1 MNKILIVIED
11 QATGAHFQDLL
22 SQSGFYT
29 AVVKG
34 VGGMIGFCRIH
45 TPDLIF
51 LDVDISDT
59 SLWASVQ
66 AVRTYRDLA
75 NLPFLGVS
83 NVGAPETLRKA
94 QEYGFAGLMPKNI
107 DADTLISSIS
117 SIMIETKQN
126 KQTTSYSSLERLLEL
141 SNEVNTVADR
151 LKSSVAEFGS
161 DGPELFGYIENS
173 SKDISSKLAGISEE
187 DLVDKEL
194 RHDFRNMIGSVTGFS
209 ELILMETTLS
219 PNSQQGLTRLRECS
233 KEFVE
238 LLDQQKA
245 ASQEV

>member
-1 MNKILIVIED
+1 MNKILIVVDD
-11 QATGAHFQDLL
+11 QATGTKFQDLL

-51 LDVDISDT
+51 LDVDIEDK

-83 NVGAPETLRKA
+83 NVGAPETLQKA
-94 QEYGFAGLMPKNI
+94 QEYGFAGLIPKNI
-107 DADTLISSIS
+107 DSETLISSIS

-126 KQTTSYSSLERLLEL
+126 RQSSAYSSLERLIEI
-141 SNEVNTVADR
+141 SSEVDTVANS
-151 LKSSVAEFGS
+151 LKPKINEFGS

-173 SKDISSKLAGISEE
+173 STDISDKLSTISEA
-187 DLVDKEL
+187 DLADKEL

-209 ELILMETTLS
+209 ELILMESSLS
-219 PNSQQGLTRLRECS
+219 PESKQGLTRLRECS

-245 ASQEV
+245 AAAS

>member
-1 MNKILIVIED
+1 MNKILIVVDD
-11 QATGAHFQDLL
+11 QSTGTRFQDLL

-51 LDVDISDT
+51 LDVDIQDQ

-83 NVGAPETLRKA
+83 NVGAPETLQKA
-94 QEYGFAGLMPKNI
+94 QEYGFAGLIPKSI
-107 DADTLISSIS
+107 DSETLISSIT
-117 SIMIETKQN
+117 SIMLETKQN
-126 KQTTSYSSLERLLEL
+126 RQTSGYSSLEKLIEI
-141 SNEVNTVADR
+141 SSEVDAVATSLR
-151 LKSSVAEFGS
+151 PKITEFGS

-173 SKDISSKLAGISEE
+173 SQDISNKLSSIAEN
-187 DLVDKEL
+187 DLADKEL

-209 ELILMETTLS
+209 ELILMESELS
-219 PNSQQGLTRLRECS
+219 DESRQGLTRLRECS

-245 ASQEV
+245 ASVG